1 MKHNR
6 SRCSRQRGF
15 SFGDF
20 LVLIALVGAG
30 YILKDQFSGPK
41 LMDGSASQLVQQM
54 GQPVAKS
61 TIPRPS

>member
-1 MKHNR
+1 MRHNR
-6 SRCSRQRGF
+6 SRSSRQRGF

-20 LVLIALVGAG
+20 LVLIAIVGVG
-30 YILKDQFSGPK
+30 YMVKGQFSGPK
-41 LMDGSASQLVQQM
+41 LMAGSANQLIEQM